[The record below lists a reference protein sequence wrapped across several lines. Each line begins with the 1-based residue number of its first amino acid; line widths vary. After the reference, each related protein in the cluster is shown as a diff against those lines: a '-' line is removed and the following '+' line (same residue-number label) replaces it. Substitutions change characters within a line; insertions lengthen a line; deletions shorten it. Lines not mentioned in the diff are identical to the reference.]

1 MRHRLFFRFKRAHN
15 LIQRGIR
22 SLRVRGLRASLAM
35 ISPGLKRQTRNSAIA
50 QLNPADIAAIMQQ
63 DFHCAKPHISIII
76 PVHNQL
82 AHTQDC
88 LAAVVKHPC
97 KFSFEVIVVN
107 DASQDKTAAYLQ
119 QLKGL
124 KVISHA
130 QQMGFV
136 DSCNDGAKAAQGTFL
151 IFLNNDTQVQA
162 DAISLLIETFNNFP
176 DTGIAGAKLLYPNG
190 SLQEAGA
197 AIFNDAS
204 AWNIGRFGN
213 ANDSRYQF
221 VRECDYVSGAALAI
235 RRDVFERLNGFDA
248 FFSPGYYEDADLCF
262 RVREAGLKI
271 RYQSHSA
278 ILHVEG
284 ATSGTSHESGMKA
297 YQALHQQ
304 KFLQRW
310 QHRLQQHSRRPK
322 REGDCEDLVFH
333 RHPSAFLFID
343 EKTPTP
349 QHDSGSLRLSALMQ
363 LVRKENCHV
372 SFLPINFKFSGNVS
386 FALEQSGIECIHQQS
401 VRDTSPLAWLEKN
414 AYRYHYIVVSRIG
427 TMQALYATLR
437 KVAPHAKII
446 FDTVDLHFLRES
458 FEAELK
464 QSKGLKRQ
472 AAESRQ
478 KELTLFQQCD
488 ETWVVS
494 ESERR
499 FLEAINLTKSLR
511 LISNIHTVY
520 PRQTNFSE
528 RCDIIFVG
536 NFHHP
541 PNFDGL
547 SWFVQQCLPVLAV
560 ELPNLIL
567 HIVGRGLTERQQ
579 PLLQKNNSVLHGHV
593 DDIQAL
599 LDRSRINI
607 APLRYGAGAKGKI
620 SQALASG
627 LPTIATMMAA
637 DGMFLQDQQSVLI
650 ADTPAA
656 FIHAIKTIY
665 ADENLWQQISDRG
678 IEIAEQHFSEN
689 AAKQQLKPLLNLSHP
704 NN

>member
-15 LIQRGIR
+15 LIQRGLR

-50 QLNPADIAAIMQQ
+50 QLNPADVAALLQR

-82 AHTQDC
+82 VLTRDC
-88 LAAVVKHPC
+88 LAALVKHPC

-107 DASQDKTAAYLQ
+107 DASQDETAAYLQ
-119 QLKGL
+119 QLRGL
-124 KVISHA
+124 KVISHS

-162 DAISLLIETFNNFP
+162 DAITQLIETFNTFP

-248 FFSPGYYEDADLCF
+248 LFSPGYYEDADLCF
-262 RVREAGLKI
+262 RVRDTGLKI
-271 RYQSHSA
+271 RYQSHA
-278 ILHVEG
+278 VILHVEG
-284 ATSGTSHESGMKA
+284 ATSGTSRESGMKA

-310 QHRLQQHSRRPK
+310 ERILQKKPGRPT
-322 REGDCEDLVFH
+322 READCEDLVFH
-333 RHPSAFLFID
+333 RHSSTFLFID

-349 QHDSGSLRLSALMQ
+349 QHDSGSLRLFTLMR
-363 LVRKENCHV
+363 LVQQENCHV
-372 SFLPINFKFSGNVS
+372 SFLPLNFKFSGNFSLAV
-386 FALEQSGIECIHQQS
+386 EQSGIECIHQQS
-401 VRDTSPLAWLEKN
+401 TTETSALAWLEKN
-414 AYRYHYIVVSRIG
+414 AYRYQHIVVSRIG
-427 TMQALYATLR
+427 TIQTIYETLR

-464 QSKGLKRQ
+464 QSKGLQRQ

-478 KELTLFQQCD
+478 KELALFQKCD
-488 ETWVVS
+488 ETWIVS

-499 FLEAINLTKSLR
+499 FLEAINPEKSLR

-520 PRQTNFSE
+520 PLQTNFSE

-547 SWFVQQCLPVLAV
+547 NWLVQHCLPGLAL
-560 ELPNLIL
+560 EQPNLKL
-567 HIVGRGLTERQQ
+567 HIVGRGLTEAQQ
-579 PLLQKNNSVLHGHV
+579 LSLQKNNSVLHGHV
-593 DDIQAL
+593 EDIQAL
-599 LDRSRINI
+599 LDKSRINI

-656 FIHAIKTIY
+656 FIDAIKKIY
-665 ADENLWQQISDRG
+665 TDEKLWQQISNNG
-678 IEIAEQHFSEN
+678 IAIAKQHFSDN
-689 AAKQQLKPLLNLSHP
+689 AAKQQLKPLLNLSHRDK
-704 NN
+704 